1 MTLGVPIWALNMSPP
16 TTWAQLQRTL
26 PSSLPGV
33 PHHMPA
39 VTMTTALGWSRGKEV
54 HLGGAEVLWA
64 QCAVEPPAGMCG
76 TVAMATH
83 AKHIWET
90 SRLLI
95 LASLLA

>member
-1 MTLGVPIWALNMSPP
+1 
-16 TTWAQLQRTL
+16 
-26 PSSLPGV
+26 
-33 PHHMPA
+33 
-39 VTMTTALGWSRGKEV
+39 MTTALGWSRCKEV

-64 QCAVEPPAGMCG
+64 QCAVEPPAGVCVGG